1 MTIDDYIERRNK
13 IILSADAISKDFA
26 DRIWVEL
33 GVANRHI
40 QRVISG
46 ACLLHF
52 VENEIKE
59 CLVRVNGILKGEE
72 RG

>member
-13 IILSADAISKDFA
+13 IIFSADAISKDFA
-26 DRIWVEL
+26 DKIWTEL

-46 ACLLHF
+46 VCLLHF
-52 VENEIKE
+52 VENEIRE
-59 CLVRVNGILKGEE
+59 CLVRVNGIVKGEK
-72 RG
+72 